1 MGRMIKSEKPHKR
14 LVCVA
19 FRDIWQGQKDSN
31 PRHVVL
37 EEFRLPAQKW
47 RICVGFAIGCRENT
61 TEIRRIFLNSAYCIF
76 TLLKTYSI
84 ISIEKFLSS
93 SIVAP

>member
-37 EEFRLPAQKW
+37 EVVILIAW
-47 RICVGFAIGCRENT
+47 N
-61 TEIRRIFLNSAYCIF
+61 RRIY
-76 TLLKTYSI
+76 TI
-84 ISIEKFLSS
+84 IYL
-93 SIVAP
+93 

>member
-37 EEFRLPAQKW
+37 ELWLVCFVLFSTVWQIAKKH
-47 RICVGFAIGCRENT
+47 A
-61 TEIRRIFLNSAYCIF
+61 
-76 TLLKTYSI
+76 K
-84 ISIEKFLSS
+84 
-93 SIVAP
+93 

>member
-31 PRHVVL
+31 PRHGVL
-37 EEFRLPAQKW
+37 ETTALPA
-47 RICVGFAIGCRENT
+47 E
-61 TEIRRIFLNSAYCIF
+61 LY
-76 TLLKTYSI
+76 
-84 ISIEKFLSS
+84 
-93 SIVAP
+93 P